1 MIHGIRYVRQDVT
14 YISKKHTCPI
24 CEAQLNVVK
33 VSKIINSKSEEAHNL
48 PPIVP
53 QTVIGH
59 GVKFRKYNA
68 VGNIK
73 WVWKQFECSNC
84 QHRFTVEQLKQIE
97 SSAKENWNEM
107 ISSFDEPPIQRN
119 EGSFMQK
126 KNNNKL
132 KLALLITIPSIIV
145 VSLVI
150 WLIIALSSSFDFVDS
165 NGPDN
170 FALTEI
176 TREDILE
183 SDKNYKSS
191 MESKKRSG
199 AHTYI
204 VGTRFR
210 EYDRDNI
217 NISYGKFHGVTI
229 LQATKIFS
237 DSLEL
242 NIYSSIESGNAEIV
256 IIVDGEYYCSANI
269 NQDQTIFLQNI
280 AGKEVII
287 KLAGEDAKI
296 KIDIVR
302 TY

>member
-24 CEAQLNVVK
+24 CNAQLNVVK
-33 VSKIINSKSEEAHNL
+33 VSKIINSKSEEAHDL

-53 QTVIGH
+53 RTVIGR
-59 GVKFRKYNA
+59 GVKFRNYNA

-73 WVWKQFECSNC
+73 WIWKQFECPHC

-97 SSAKENWNEM
+97 SSTKENWNAI
-107 ISSFDEPPIQRN
+107 ISSFDEPPMQVDEEISMQ
-119 EGSFMQK
+119 QK
-126 KNNNKL
+126 KQNKL
-132 KLALLITIPSIIV
+132 KLALLITIPIIIAFA
-145 VSLVI
+145 LAI
-150 WLIIALSSSFDFVDS
+150 WLIIELSSSNFIDT

-191 MESKKRSG
+191 MEVKKRSG
-199 AHTYI
+199 SRTYV

-217 NISYGKFHGVTI
+217 NISYGKLYGVTI

-237 DSLEL
+237 NSLTL
-242 NIYSSIESGNAEIV
+242 NISSSIESGNAEIIVV
-256 IIVDGEYYCSANI
+256 IDGEYYCSVNI
-269 NQDQTIFLQNI
+269 NQDQSISLQNI
-280 AGKEVII
+280 SGKEVII

-296 KIDIVR
+296 KVDIVR